1 MNTDSRRHG
10 QRFLWGDEP
19 SSPFVR
25 FQRVSSRQF
34 VVWISAGMDLDID
47 DLDRAL
53 SHCPGPNGVVRSFI
67 EFAGYELTSIE
78 DDLLTRYRAGDTGP
92 VFWAD
97 VEAAGLLYEPPCK
110 PSNDPRPKRVAV
122 PIPLSTAG
130 PFVALTK
137 ALTRTSPEDWAPV
150 EGELAAVS
158 RHTFADFTVRLATQ
172 PSAGTMANW
181 FPGSPAAV
189 NDDMLE
195 TLRRY
200 GGQRACL
207 TAQACTQLAARR
219 PGVAIGF
226 DQILQELA
234 YKRPAGRVD
243 GRAHRQAAKRE
254 AYAHIVLGQWA
265 AAVGTIKRTVDGRS
279 AGYEAWSLY
288 AVDHVTFEA
297 DGTPAAITFLP
308 VGLSRLIAENPAFLE
323 YLGNVRDVLALPN
336 TTPGRWA
343 AAILYALRLHWRL
356 NVRSAKLHANTGGE
370 RQALVFTPIAR
381 RRLFGVMNPDP
392 PTPGDLLGGS
402 DARRAIGYFEEAM
415 RILQGRRD
423 RSDDPTVHVS
433 YWRGLPTPKMRGCLE
448 PWELAAPG
456 SKPRVAKWSDVWLD
470 QRLDVRPGGADLA
483 ELLQLRERVNA
494 ARRGL
499 HRGNGSGTSVWRQGR
514 ARSGA

>member
-1 MNTDSRRHG
+1 M
-10 QRFLWGDEP
+10 
-19 SSPFVR
+19 R

-34 VVWISAGMDLDID
+34 VVWISAGTDLDID

-53 SHCPGPNGVVRSFI
+53 SHCSGPNGVVRSFI
-67 EFAGYELTSIE
+67 EFAGYELAPVE
-78 DDLLTRYRAGDTGP
+78 DELLTRYRAGDTGP
-92 VFWAD
+92 AFWAD
-97 VEAAGLLYEPPCK
+97 VEAAGLLHEPPGRL
-110 PSNDPRPKRVAV
+110 SSDQRPKRVAV
-122 PIPLSTAG
+122 PIPMSTAG

-137 ALTRTSPEDWAPV
+137 ALTRTSAEDWAPI
-150 EGELAAVS
+150 EGELARES

-172 PSAGTMANW
+172 PSVGTVSNW
-181 FPGSPAAV
+181 FPGSPV
-189 NDDMLE
+189 KVDDDMLE

-243 GRAHRQAAKRE
+243 SRAHRQAAKHE

-356 NVRSAKLHANTGGE
+356 NVRRAKLHANTGGQ
-370 RQALVFTPIAR
+370 RQALEFAPIAR

-392 PTPGDLLGGS
+392 PTPEDLLAGP
-402 DARRAIGYFEEAM
+402 DARRAIRYFEEAM
-415 RILQGRRD
+415 GILQGRRD
-423 RSDDPTVHVS
+423 RSGDPTVHVS
-433 YWRGLPTPKMRGCLE
+433 YWHGLPTSKMRRGLE

-456 SKPRVAKWSDVWLD
+456 SKPRLAQWRDAWLD

-499 HRGNGSGTSVWRQGR
+499 HRGNASGGGVWRQGR
-514 ARSGA
+514 VQSEA